1 MRRQRG
7 LLWIFRQL
15 DYFHFAFWA
24 EAIRVCR
31 KWRDSVRTGYY
42 TAEDNLSAVD
52 CEDIG
57 HCEESVVSRY
67 KCVW

>member
-1 MRRQRG
+1 MDFPSAR
-7 LLWIFRQL
+7 LFPFRFL
-15 DYFHFAFWA
+15 A

-31 KWRDSVRTGYY
+31 KWRDPVQTSCY

-67 KCVW
+67 TCVW

>member
-7 LLWIFRQL
+7 LLWISGQL
-15 DYFHFAFWA
+15 DSHFAFWA

-67 KCVW
+67 TCVW